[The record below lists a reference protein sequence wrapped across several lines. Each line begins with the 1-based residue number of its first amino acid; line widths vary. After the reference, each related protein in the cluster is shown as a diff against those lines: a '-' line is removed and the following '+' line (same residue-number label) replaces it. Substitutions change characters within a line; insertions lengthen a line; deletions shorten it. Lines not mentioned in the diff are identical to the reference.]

1 MIARTVTGPQKNRT
15 AWSILTLGFVFLMS
29 TITVTMITYLTMV

>member
-15 AWSILTLGFVFLMS
+15 AWSILTLGFVFLMRT
-29 TITVTMITYLTMV
+29 TIVMMIKYLTMV